1 MTAEA
6 RVRVAIT
13 ARHRPAN
20 PGERGAARETAW
32 WVHEAL
38 AAACRAAGGLPL
50 LLTAPLDGDVEA
62 EASAC
67 IDSVDALILGGG
79 GDISQG
85 PDGQRLTALHA
96 ACPSRDRYEY
106 ALLRCA
112 RRAGKPVLGI
122 CRGAQLIQLAQGG
135 ALQPP
140 DASGDALH
148 VDPAR
153 YTAHGHAIEWLGE
166 DASTGHRLWVN
177 SAHRWRI
184 QSLAQGLMPLAR
196 CPVDGSIE
204 AFAANAGPWL
214 RATLWHPEFMQESAD
229 FRLGSGLFL
238 ALIQATREL

>member
-1 MTAEA
+1 MAAEA
-6 RVRVAIT
+6 RVRIAIT
-13 ARHRPAN
+13 ARHRPADS
-20 PGERGAARETAW
+20 GARGAACETAW

-38 AAACRAAGGLPL
+38 VAGCRAAGGLPL
-50 LLTAPLDGDVEA
+50 VLTAPLAGDIEA

-79 GDISQG
+79 GDISLG
-85 PDGQRLTALHA
+85 PDGQSLTALHA

-122 CRGAQLIQLAQGG
+122 CRGAQLIHLAHGG
-135 ALQPP
+135 TLQPP

-153 YTAHGHAIEWLGE
+153 YTAHGHSIEWLG
-166 DASTGHRLWVN
+166 DDSFAGRSLWVN

-184 QSLAQGLMPLAR
+184 RALPPGLTPLAR

-204 AFAANAGPWL
+204 AFAANAGSWL

-229 FRLGSGLFL
+229 FRLGSGLFV
-238 ALIQATREL
+238 ALIQAAREL